1 MIIKTI
7 PIKQIHPAAYNPRKD
22 LQPGDPEYKK
32 LKKSLTEFDCVEPL
46 VWNETTG
53 NLVGGHQRLKVLK
66 DLGRTEVEVSVV
78 DLDDAKEKALNLA
91 LNKISGEW
99 DLPRLKDLLEE
110 INTGAFD
117 IEVTG
122 FDDKEIEKLMTQFH
136 VPEEGLTDEEVI
148 PEVVEPVCK
157 KGDLWQLGEHRLLCG
172 DATKAEDIQRLM
184 GGRKAD
190 MVFTDPP
197 YNVNYGSIVG
207 HPSYK
212 RTRGRTRISKTREG
226 HPYWKDREAKGI
238 GNAGQTITNDNMSP
252 EAWDAFV
259 RGYMQNLMDFN
270 TGSFYICMSNKEMYS
285 NKHVFEELGGHWAS
299 FIIWNKDQFVM
310 GMQDYQRKYEPLLYG
325 WKEGGKHHWC
335 GDRNQSDVW
344 DVKRPRSSP
353 EHPTMKPIALCER
366 AINNSSLV
374 GNIVLDTFGG
384 SGSTLIAAEK
394 LGRKCYM
401 SELEEHY
408 CDVILKRWEDYTG
421 KKATLAT
428 GRTAGEAVPVGKPG

>member
-7 PIKQIHPAAYNPRKD
+7 PITQINPAAYNPRKD

-46 VWNETTG
+46 VWNEGTG

-78 DLDDAKEKALNLA
+78 QLDDAKEKALNLA

-122 FDDKEIEKLMTQFH
+122 FDDKEIEELMTQFH

-157 KGDLWQLGEHRLLCG
+157 KGDLWQLGAHRLLCG
-172 DATKAEDIQRLM
+172 DATKPGDIERLM
-184 GGRKAD
+184 ASEKAD

-212 RTRGRTRISKTREG
+212 RTKGRTRINKTREG

-238 GNAGQTITNDNMSP
+238 G
-252 EAWDAFV
+252 
-259 RGYMQNLMDFN
+259 
-270 TGSFYICMSNKEMYS
+270 
-285 NKHVFEELGGHWAS
+285 
-299 FIIWNKDQFVM
+299 
-310 GMQDYQRKYEPLLYG
+310 YE
-325 WKEGGKHHWC
+325 
-335 GDRNQSDVW
+335 
-344 DVKRPRSSP
+344 
-353 EHPTMKPIALCER
+353 
-366 AINNSSLV
+366 
-374 GNIVLDTFGG
+374 
-384 SGSTLIAAEK
+384 
-394 LGRKCYM
+394 
-401 SELEEHY
+401 
-408 CDVILKRWEDYTG
+408 
-421 KKATLAT
+421 
-428 GRTAGEAVPVGKPG
+428 

>member
-1 MIIKTI
+1 MKIKTI
-7 PIKQIHPAAYNPRKD
+7 KVDLINPAPYNPRKD
-22 LQPGDPEYKK
+22 LQPKDPEYKK
-32 LKKSLTEFDCVEPL
+32 LKKSLTEFDIVEPL
-46 VWNETTG
+46 VWNEATG

-66 DLGRTEVEVSVV
+66 DLGRSEVEVSVV
-78 DLDDAKEKALNLA
+78 NLDVDKEKALNLA

-99 DLPRLKDLLEE
+99 DLPKLKDLLED

-117 IEVTG
+117 IEITG
-122 FDDKEIEKLMTQFH
+122 FDEKEIEELMTQFH
-136 VPEEGLTDEEVI
+136 VAAEGLTDDEAI
-148 PEVVEPVCK
+148 PEVAESICK
-157 KGDLWQLGEHRLLCG
+157 KGDLWQLGPHRLLCG
-172 DATKAEDIQRLM
+172 DATKPEDIECLM
-184 GGRKAD
+184 AGEKAD

-212 RTRGRTRISKTREG
+212 RTKGRTQINKTREG

-252 EAWDAFV
+252 EEWDAFV

-270 TGSFYICMSNKEMYS
+270 GGAFYICMSNKEMYS
-285 NKHVFEELGGHWAS
+285 NKNIFEELGGHWAS
-299 FIIWNKDQFVM
+299 FVIWHKDLFVM
-310 GMQDYQRKYEPLLYG
+310 GMQDYQRQYEPLLYG

-408 CDVILKRWEDYTG
+408 CDVIIKRWEEYTG
-421 KKATLAT
+421 KKAI
-428 GRTAGEAVPVGKPG
+428 KIDQ